1 MKIFRLGIIH
11 CRRGIYVIWDVG
23 GILQGWSD
31 FVEGKS
37 TLQNSWG
44 GHWFDLM
51 YHILLEGV

>member
-1 MKIFRLGIIH
+1 M
-11 CRRGIYVIWDVG
+11 IWDVG